1 MIVTINTDDIDSL
14 EILWIYEQTG
24 QCYVVLEY
32 VNDLNPDNTPSNFVP
47 LAISQSYSAMK
58 TNLGLTFGEVAHAV
72 YTNILIN
79 PLRVRRLRDNGSD
92 RTITFDGRGTVNS
105 TTSLG
110 TLKSIVTGATPIPIT
125 IDVDPTLAANSD
137 TRVPSQR
144 AIKQYVDTLGGSYEV
159 ASNKATTMTGNETS
173 NVKYLSA
180 KAVYD
185 WAIGTFTA
193 LTASSFG
200 TFVAGLTGKTT
211 PVDADVLPISD
222 SAASDVA
229 KKVTLTNFKAYLK
242 TYFDTVYTTTSA
254 VATQIT
260 TALSGYL
267 TSASAAATYLTI
279 ATASATYQAILTA
292 ANFGSFIV
300 GLTSKTTPVDA
311 DEIVITDSAASGNAK
326 RVSFTNLKAFYKT
339 YFDTIYTTTAAVA
352 TQITTAL
359 SGYLTSATAASTY
372 QVILTAA
379 NFGTFLTGLT
389 AKTTPI
395 DADQIAIVD
404 SADSNNAKKVT
415 FTNLKVFLKTY
426 FDTLYTAAGTAIT
439 SLTGDVTTSGTGAA
453 TATIANNAV
462 TDAKFRQSA
471 GLSVVGRSTNSTG
484 NVADITGSGAFK
496 GLRVNSAGTGLEFAG
511 GFTPISFYIAQ
522 GVSTGSTTNYF
533 LFNGSVSGVASASKS
548 ARQIGFPAGTWKNMY
563 IRTSATQP
571 ASGSLVFA
579 LHINNTTSSISITI
593 AAGSAAGTFSDTT
606 NTATTSAGDLVVWE
620 MVNNASAASTSITG
634 GNIGFVAA

>member
-229 KKVTLTNFKAYLK
+229 KKVTLTNFKAFLK

-292 ANFGSFIV
+292 ANFG
-300 GLTSKTTPVDA
+300 
-311 DEIVITDSAASGNAK
+311 
-326 RVSFTNLKAFYKT
+326 
-339 YFDTIYTTTAAVA
+339 
-352 TQITTAL
+352 
-359 SGYLTSATAASTY
+359 
-372 QVILTAA
+372 
-379 NFGTFLTGLT
+379 TFLTGLT

-415 FTNLKVFLKTY
+415 FTNLKAFLKTY

-620 MVNNASAASTSITG
+620 MVNNASAASTSVTG
-634 GNIGFVAA
+634 GNIGFVAS